1 MAIQNISRRPDYS
14 DLDLDF
20 IPHPTT
26 KDVLIKTGEDAIKRS
41 VRNLILTNFYDRPF
55 RPYIG
60 SNVQKLLFEN
70 ANAIT
75 ANLVKDAILEVI
87 RNYEPRVEVNNL
99 DVVFDFDNNGYNVTL
114 AYIIINRSLPVTI
127 NLFLERIR

>member
-1 MAIQNISRRPDYS
+1 MVKPVRTPTYS

-26 KDVLIKTGEDAIKRS
+26 GDVVRKTGEDAIKRS

-55 RPYIG
+55 RSYIG
-60 SNVQKLLFEN
+60 SNAQKLLFEN

-75 ANLVKDAILEVI
+75 AALLKDAIREVI
-87 RNYEPRVEVNNL
+87 ENYEPRVKLTNVEL
-99 DVVFDFDNNGYNVTL
+99 QFDYDNNGYNV
-114 AYIIINRSLPVTI
+114 AMRYIILNREQPAIIT
-127 NLFLERIR
+127 LFLERIR